1 MFRLLI
7 LFAISL
13 ALIGCKSDPYEDL
26 GEQRDGGYGQQ
37 EDERLVTAD
46 NQQGPKPARPDRPVR
61 PLQEDPDEIKD
72 LIGISVDD
80 FHTFVEG
87 QTKAIPFSYTV
98 SEGEAILRIEGLE
111 KLPGAYHDA
120 EKGEII
126 WRPGYYAAN
135 MPLGKIPTDN
145 HEDADPTINSSE
157 YSFDIVVTSSA
168 QPLISRVRTINIK
181 VVNYRRP
188 LQISNDGD
196 VDRLRLVE
204 GQKKT
209 KNFEIADT
217 DYPDGPFEFYADDID
232 YSSMVKSD
240 PNDPKKFFIELD
252 PGYGSVKLNGNAKDN
267 GSCRNPSSRCEIS
280 FNKKFYVRAPDGHI
294 AEKELEVRIRDVRQ
308 DPLIVV
314 PKVIEQAG
322 EISFNVDVIDPNEEV
337 VPSVVLVNPITTFG
351 STPLFQEVKKKAEI
365 DVDFRKSMVLRYE
378 DITQEF
384 IGESERLTFRA
395 CVMNSNRDS
404 ESPEFSYCENRT
416 VNVIFTERARKAPV
430 IARDSWN
437 FEDIIYIKRN
447 DTRRVSLPISVLDED
462 DAIQSVEIT
471 KNKNSSS
478 NIRWDRNA
486 QELIITSKS
495 DGLQYFTLTVVSRYG
510 MKSTESFV
518 FEGLPLAWESN
529 LYMGESQNDKDLG
542 ILKRASNS
550 VKIVNP
556 EIMAL
561 DDRLYE
567 ERDLLV
573 AGTALLK
580 DAKLSEKLVDMV
592 SKVQNVLIMTP
603 ALDNLP
609 EPIRKEIEKY
619 DVALLGNLSKQSNAL
634 PLNELDLRIPRDI
647 KLQNPEQGTQ
657 IKLNGKL
664 TDFSNDPMTFIVGD
678 LAGSKCSAL
687 FSLRKTIQNSFTV
700 GVQCVRDN
708 GGLLTLI
715 GFEPGDIATLDP
727 VNNEID
733 VNWVKSLMS
742 GDYLLDDTITT
753 NN

>member
-1 MFRLLI
+1 MFRLII
-7 LFAISL
+7 LCLLSL
-13 ALIGCKSDPYEDL
+13 ALLGCKSDPYDDL
-26 GEQRDGGYGQQ
+26 EKQKDGGYAQQ
-37 EDERLVTAD
+37 DDERLVTAED
-46 NQQGPKPARPDRPVR
+46 QQGPKPSRPDRPVR
-61 PLQEDPDEIKD
+61 PLQEDPDVIKD

-80 FHTFVEG
+80 FHTFIEG

-98 SEGEAILRIEGLE
+98 SEGDAILRIEGLE
-111 KLPGAYHDA
+111 KMPGAKYDP

-135 MPLGKIPTDN
+135 MPLGKVPTGN
-145 HEDADPTINSSE
+145 HQDADPKINSSE

-168 QPLISRVRTINIK
+168 QPLISRVRTVNIK

-188 LQISNDGD
+188 LQIENDGETD
-196 VDRLRLVE
+196 GLRLVE
-204 GQKKT
+204 GQKKR
-209 KNFEIADT
+209 KNFEIKDT

-232 YSSMVKSD
+232 YTTMVKSD
-240 PNDPKKFFIELD
+240 PANPKKFYIDLD
-252 PGYGSVKLNGNAKDN
+252 PGYGAVKLNGNAKDN
-267 GSCRNPSSRCEIS
+267 RSCRNPSSRCEIS
-280 FNKKFYVRAPDGHI
+280 FPKKFYVRAPDGHI
-294 AEKELEVRIRDVRQ
+294 SEKELEVRIRDVRQ

-314 PKVIEQAG
+314 PKTIEQAG
-322 EISFNVDVIDPNEEV
+322 EISFNVDVIDPNEEI
-337 VPSVVLVNPITTFG
+337 VPTVVLVNPITTFG
-351 STPLFQEVKKKAEI
+351 STPKFQEVKKKADI

-395 CVMNSNRDS
+395 CVMSSANDAA
-404 ESPEFSYCENRT
+404 SPEFDYCESKT
-416 VNVIFTERARKAPV
+416 VKVTFTERARRAPV
-430 IARDSWN
+430 IARDAWN
-437 FEDIIYIKRN
+437 FEDVIYIKRN
-447 DTRRVSLPISVLDED
+447 DTKRVKLPISVLDED

-471 KNKNSSS
+471 KNKNSESD
-478 NIRWDRNA
+478 IRWDRVN
-486 QELIITSKS
+486 QELVLKSKT

-518 FEGLPLAWESN
+518 FEGLPLAWEKN

-542 ILKRASNS
+542 ILKQASNS

-556 EIMAL
+556 AIMTL

-580 DAKLSEKLVDMV
+580 DPTLSLELVEMV
-592 SKVQNVLIMTP
+592 KKVKNILIMTP
-603 ALDNLP
+603 SLENLP

-619 DVALLGNLSKQSNAL
+619 DVAMLGNLSKQNNSL

-647 KLQNPEQGTQ
+647 KLQTPAQGT
-657 IKLNGKL
+657 KVTLEGKL
-664 TDFSNDPMTFIVGD
+664 TEFSNDPMTFIVGD

-687 FSLRKTIQNSFTV
+687 FSLRKTILNSFTV

-708 GGLLTLI
+708 GGVLTLI
-715 GFEPGDIATLDP
+715 GFEPGDISSLDP
-727 VNNEID
+727 QNQNIN

-742 GDYLLDDTITT
+742 GKYLLDETITT
-753 NN
+753 TN